1 MRKHRERQRH
11 KNKPLNQKNQK
22 KTGEISLTATAG
34 TCIKHAQLC
43 KLSKSETQKCRFLA
57 R

>member
-11 KNKPLNQKNQK
+11 KNKLLNQKNQK
-22 KTGEISLTATAG
+22 KTGEISFTATAD

-43 KLSKSETQKCRFLA
+43 KLSKSETQKCRSLA